1 MKSHQIASKRRTQRK
16 RQLAAPSSIKRRLMS
31 CHLIKSLRDQYKIR
45 SLPIKRGDE
54 VKMLKG
60 KSKGKSGKSKGKS
73 GKVVQVY
80 RKRNVIFVDKVNR
93 EKQNGQSVFLPIRPC
108 HCIIEKLLINK
119 DRTKTIEKRA
129 ALKVKAAEKHKE

>member
-1 MKSHQIASKRRTQRK
+1 MKSHQITSKRRTQR
-16 RQLAAPSSIKRRLMS
+16 RLQSNAPSSIKRRLMS
-31 CHLIKSLRDQYKIR
+31 CHLNKSLRDQYKIR

-54 VKMLKG
+54 VKILK
-60 KSKGKSGKSKGKS
+60 GKSKGKS

-80 RKRNVIFVDKVNR
+80 RKREVIYVDKVNR

-129 ALKVKAAEKHKE
+129 EIKAKAGEKYKQ

>member
-16 RQLAAPSSIKRRLMS
+16 LQLGAPSSVKRKLMS
-31 CHLIKSLRDQYKIR
+31 SHLNKSLRDQYKIR

-54 VKMLKG
+54 VKILK
-60 KSKGKSGKSKGKS
+60 GKSKGKS

>member
-1 MKSHQIASKRRTQRK
+1 MKYNTNSFKIRKQRK
-16 RQLAAPSSIKRRLMS
+16 RQLAAPSSIRRRLMS
-31 CHLIKSLRDQYKIR
+31 CHLNKSLRDQYKIR
-45 SLPIKRGDE
+45 CLPIKRGDE
-54 VKMLKG
+54 VKILK
-60 KSKGKSGKSKGKS
+60 GKSKGKS

-80 RKRNVIFVDKVNR
+80 RKRNVIYVDKVNR

-129 ALKVKAAEKHKE
+129 AIKAKAGEKYKQ

>member
-54 VKMLKG
+54 VKILKG
-60 KSKGKSGKSKGKS
+60 KSKGKA

-80 RKRNVIFVDKVNR
+80 RKRNVIYVDKITR

-108 HCIIEKLLINK
+108 NCVIEKLLNNK
-119 DRTKTIEKRA
+119 DRKKTIERRA
-129 ALKVKAAEKHKE
+129 AIKIKAGEKHKE